1 MAEHIKNLLSKLI
14 GRPNTAISVGGL
26 GAIAEFDGAPKKV
39 SFDSR
44 NELQICNSKG
54 AFRVKIDGSESL
66 LAYETLS
73 QTPKSWQ
80 WGMAVLADRDPYF
93 ANLKNG
99 LHEIGPDTDAIS
111 ENDKDALL
119 FSLGTGLS
127 NSNFTIRTKDPTLL
141 RILRSN
147 EGMCITEGN
156 NPVLDAIIDFS
167 PHRVVYSTIA
177 RIEVYQEISRHET
190 PMGPHTH
197 LLPSLLKARRT
208 HVAGI
213 PIPASQSPQLT
224 LHPENPMFDQY
235 GHSRPFTKS
244 VSDSFSPLVEAH
256 CAEEFRIEKKRLKV
270 AFKKKEKA
278 INYVLPSTRLGRL
291 AYKVTLRQLSHT
303 CEDKAYL
310 DTWLK
315 T

>member
-1 MAEHIKNLLSKLI
+1 MPEHIKNLISELI
-14 GRPNTAISVGGL
+14 ERPNTAISIGGL
-26 GAIAEFDGAPKKV
+26 GAIAEFDGDQKKV
-39 SFDSR
+39 SFDSA
-44 NELQICNSKG
+44 NELQICNTKG
-54 AFRVKIDGSESL
+54 AFKVKIDGGESL

-80 WGMAVLADRDPYF
+80 WGMVVLADRDPYF

-127 NSNFTIRTKDPTLL
+127 NSNFTIRTKDPALL
-141 RILRSN
+141 RILRAN
-147 EGMCITEGN
+147 EGVCITEGN
-156 NPVLDAIIDFS
+156 NPVLDAIIDLS

-197 LLPSLLKARRT
+197 LLPSMLKARRT
-208 HVAGI
+208 HVAAI

-235 GHSRPFTKS
+235 GHSRPFAKS
-244 VSDSFSPLVEAH
+244 VCESFSPLVEAH
-256 CAEEFRIEKKRLKV
+256 CAEEFRIEKKRLKA
-270 AFKKKEKA
+270 AFKKQEKA
-278 INYVLPSTRLGRL
+278 INYVCPGTRLGRL

>member
-1 MAEHIKNLLSKLI
+1 MPEHIKNLLSELI

-141 RILRSN
+141 HILRSN

-235 GHSRPFTKS
+235 GHSRPFAKS
-244 VSDSFSPLVEAH
+244 VCESFSPLVEAH